1 MSYRFRLQALLGQ
14 SEDDVSCAECD
25 DAALFGGV
33 DPSGYVQT
41 TSDQTV
47 GGTKTFTT
55 TPVVPNDAWAFSKLP
70 NISAGQILGRVTGS
84 GDIVPLSR
92 TEIGQ
97 ILFPWVFDVKAYGA
111 VGDGVT
117 DDTTAIRAAVTA
129 ATAYAIANETAYAEV
144 WFPPSPSSYVVSSA
158 PLTGANFGNAVIPL
172 PIIADTAR
180 KITLVFTGCFDAVTM
195 QHWNQTVGQ
204 RWGSTIKCTLTGLTD
219 GGANGAPSVI
229 GGPTPSQGYGV
240 GSPALFNNINV
251 IIEGI
256 GISIPLNPTLGG
268 IDLRGCAQA
277 AVRRVAVTPDASTAA
292 IAGGS
297 PASWSF
303 GYLPPNSLNN
313 DVNILEDF
321 TAYGVAAGF
330 VITEH
335 LDVKRSACIYCTSGI
350 FVRGDTN
357 LHSATMTTV
366 SIEACAKGI
375 EVAGFP
381 GARFP
386 VHISGLSVETISGNA
401 IDDPDHVL
409 HGTVNITSISGYTI
423 NGARNCRI
431 IRAPGDL
438 GLRTPP
444 AIPASTVELVNPFDL
459 DCEVQ
464 IVGGTFTDI
473 TIDGQATGYTNA
485 DLPIIVTVRTRGRIA
500 ITYSVVPTSWRWW
513 AR

>member
-1 MSYRFRLQALLGQ
+1 M
-14 SEDDVSCAECD
+14 SCAECD

-41 TSDQTV
+41 TGDQSV
-47 GGTKTFTT
+47 AGVKTFSSS
-55 TPVVPNDAWAFSKLP
+55 PVVPNDSFTFAKLQ
-70 NISAGQILGRVTGS
+70 NVAAGTILGRVTGT
-84 GDIVPLSR
+84 GDVTVLEPW
-92 TEIGQ
+92 EVGQ
-97 ILFPWVFDVKAYGA
+97 ILFPWVFDVRAYGA

-117 DDTTAIRAAVTA
+117 DDTAAFRAAVDAA
-129 ATAYAIANETAYAEV
+129 ATYGLANETRYAEV
-144 WFPPSPSSYVVSSA
+144 WVPPSPNSYIVSSS
-158 PLTGANFGNAVIPL
+158 PLTGANFGNSVIPL
-172 PIIADTAR
+172 PLVADTAR
-180 KITLVFTGCFDAVTM
+180 KLTLVITGCFDAVTM

-219 GGANGAPSVI
+219 DATHGSPSVI
-229 GGPTPSQGYGV
+229 GGPTPQRGYGV
-240 GSPALFNNINV
+240 GSPALFNNICV
-251 IIEGI
+251 VIEGI
-256 GISIPLNPTLGG
+256 GINIPLSPTLGG

-335 LDVKRSACIYCTSGI
+335 LDVKRSACIYCTDGI

-366 SIEACAKGI
+366 SIEACVNGI
-375 EVAGFP
+375 NVAGFA

-386 VHISGLSVETISGNA
+386 VHISGLSVETISNNA
-401 IDDPDHVL
+401 INDPDNVL
-409 HGTVNITSISGYTI
+409 HGEVHITSISGYTI
-423 NGARNCRI
+423 NGASNCRI
-431 IRAPGDL
+431 TRAGGDL

-444 AIPASTVELVNPFDL
+444 AIPASTVALTNPFDL
-459 DCEVQ
+459 ECMVQ
-464 IVGGTFTDI
+464 IVGGTFSEI
-473 TIDGQATGYTNA
+473 TIDGQATGLTDA
-485 DLPIIVTVRTRGRIA
+485 DLPLFVQVRSRGTIA
-500 ITYSVVPTSWRWW
+500 ITYTVVPTAWRWW